1 MCQEAEMDEQTKPL
15 TETDAEKE
23 LTQAEMDK
31 VAGGF
36 NPQPDPPVN
45 HS

>member
-1 MCQEAEMDEQTKPL
+1 MHQEAKMDEQTKPL

-23 LTQAEMDK
+23 LTQVEMDK

-36 NPQPDPPVN
+36 NPQPEPPGN